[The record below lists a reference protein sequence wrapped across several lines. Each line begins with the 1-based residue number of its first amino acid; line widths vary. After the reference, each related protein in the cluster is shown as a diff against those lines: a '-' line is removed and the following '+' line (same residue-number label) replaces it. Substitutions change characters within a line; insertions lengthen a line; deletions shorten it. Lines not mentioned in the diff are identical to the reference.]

1 MKLNIFIERENKSK
15 NITFGKSTVKDL
27 LSQLKINAETVIV
40 VRTSESGNKEVLTE
54 DDQLN
59 DQEKIQLL
67 SVISGG

>member
-15 NITFGKSTVKDL
+15 TITFSKSTVKDL
-27 LSQLKINAETVIV
+27 LSQLKINTETVIV
-40 VRTSESGNKEVLTE
+40 VRTNESGNKEVLTE